1 MTSQVNNHLIHYTAA
16 EDSAQPGPAS
26 DMTNAESDLGNTGDV
41 AEEDQQSLATQ
52 AHRSI
57 AQFASAGD
65 SDPSLP
71 CACFVSRLWRRMAD
85 AVGGESTAGRPGPAL
100 ERGQVALRHSIVL
113 AYFVFDCFFSV
124 KKKFYLFQECAFHFG
139 SVAGKEDG
147 VLARQEEGH
156 VPRVPPGAG

>member
-1 MTSQVNNHLIHYTAA
+1 
-16 EDSAQPGPAS
+16 
-26 DMTNAESDLGNTGDV
+26 MTNAESDLGNTGDV

-100 ERGQVALRHSIVL
+100 ERGQVALPLHR
-113 AYFVFDCFFSV
+113 AG
-124 KKKFYLFQECAFHFG
+124 LFLFLIG
-139 SVAGKEDG
+139 SETKSRTPENGG
-147 VLARQEEGH
+147 C
-156 VPRVPPGAG
+156 

>member
-1 MTSQVNNHLIHYTAA
+1 MCRPVTSQVNNHLIHYTAA

-71 CACFVSRLWRRMAD
+71 CACFVSRLWPRMAD

-113 AYFVFDCFFSV
+113 AYFVFDCFF
-124 KKKFYLFQECAFHFG
+124 L
-139 SVAGKEDG
+139 
-147 VLARQEEGH
+147 
-156 VPRVPPGAG
+156 